1 MDNTPGQPGSAPAGT
16 LPRMAMPSAITGW
29 IRLGTLDAQLAALAS
44 TMIEHGLPLVVA
56 ARSDASAAG
65 WAGPKVRISLGEILL
80 TCALP
85 PATGTHS
92 PAPLTVDAGTLEAV
106 LARMP
111 ALSLEAADETGAR
124 LALVMVLGVDE
135 HAERLAD
142 AGRPPPATAAAR
154 RARAPP
160 APGSGGPRDVGSEP
174 QAIRALRWAVLPEL
188 AGLIDRRAGD
198 LDAEHWRPERPPGRP
213 GRPPR
218 STIPARSAWRS
229 RPPGPPNSVTAQHH

>member
-1 MDNTPGQPGSAPAGT
+1 
-16 LPRMAMPSAITGW
+16 MAMPSAITGW
-29 IRLGTLDAQLAALAS
+29 IRLGTVDAQLAALAS

-135 HAERLAD
+135 HANAWRVQAAHLL
-142 AGRPPPATAAAR
+142 RPPLRDGHGHLQRQGPAVLATWDPNLKR
-154 RARAPP
+154 F
-160 APGSGGPRDVGSEP
+160 EHFW
-174 QAIRALRWAVLPEL
+174 WAVLPEL

-198 LDAEHWRPERPPGRP
+198 LDAEIG
-213 GRPPR
+213 
-218 STIPARSAWRS
+218 ARSDLLAGLVAHRVDD
-229 RPPGPPNSVTAQHH
+229 PGTVRLAIEAARGADSVTAKHH